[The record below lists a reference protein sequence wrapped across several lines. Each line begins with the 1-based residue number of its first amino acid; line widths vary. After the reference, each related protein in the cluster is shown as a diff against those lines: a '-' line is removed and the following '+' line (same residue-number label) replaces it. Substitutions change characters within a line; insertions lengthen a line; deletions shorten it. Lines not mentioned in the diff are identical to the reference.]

1 MTNGINSFDNND
13 ANIKRLGNTNAG
25 KSEGTPRYVYH
36 NNDKG
41 DSLELSTKNKTKRDN
56 PIVKW
61 FKTIALATAVAAS
74 SMGVSSCTQ
83 EENFEGRDVV
93 ITNDV
98 TIDMSVMNDL
108 LQKILN
114 KLDEMNQNIVVG
126 NETIS
131 SQITD
136 LYEELQNGQIDDQLF
151 FQKIIDLLGNI
162 NENVVVG
169 DTTTQELLK
178 QLLEQYQAGQIDY
191 KEMLN
196 KILDVLGS
204 IDSSLDDLL
213 SQFGDFVNNYNKN
226 NEQYQQ
232 NFDQMLDWMSTID
245 SSIKDN
251 HIDMSKLEEIV
262 SNITVS
268 GGATQESLDKILQAI
283 IDVKNST
290 EANKP
295 ITVEDLENV
304 LKQYVN
310 DDKDYT
316 EILNTIKELL
326 EQGGVG
332 GGSGSNITIDQL
344 EQIIKDNKTDLTK
357 VTQLMTSILNALN
370 NLNLGGSIGGGDGDV
385 TVNVDLSTIEG
396 LLNDLINKF
405 DQGRIDETELLEEI
419 SGKLDNMVTVE
430 DLDGL
435 LNKYYSQL
443 KADSDEHTANIL
455 DAIKDITITGGT
467 GVDMDALEELIA
479 KYANN
484 NDDVIAALDKI
495 YDKMDELAQ
504 NSGGGS
510 GSGITIREIENLIQQ
525 YYKDPTPI
533 LSEIK
538 GLLEDLGTGDRI
550 TMDQLEQL
558 LEANKTDLTKVTQLM
573 TSILNALQNNSGN
586 GVDMSSLESKINS
599 LINTY
604 NNGNADLSATL
615 EKILDAIRSL

>member
-1 MTNGINSFDNND
+1 
-13 ANIKRLGNTNAG
+13 
-25 KSEGTPRYVYH
+25 
-36 NNDKG
+36 
-41 DSLELSTKNKTKRDN
+41 
-56 PIVKW
+56 
-61 FKTIALATAVAAS
+61 
-74 SMGVSSCTQ
+74 
-83 EENFEGRDVV
+83 
-93 ITNDV
+93 
-98 TIDMSVMNDL
+98 
-108 LQKILN
+108 
-114 KLDEMNQNIVVG
+114 
-126 NETIS
+126 
-131 SQITD
+131 
-136 LYEELQNGQIDDQLF
+136 
-151 FQKIIDLLGNI
+151 
-162 NENVVVG
+162 
-169 DTTTQELLK
+169 
-178 QLLEQYQAGQIDY
+178 
-191 KEMLN
+191 MLN

-310 DDKDYT
+310 DDKDYS

-484 NDDVIAALDKI
+484 NDDVVNALDKI
-495 YDKMDELAQ
+495 YEKMDELAQ

>member
-1 MTNGINSFDNND
+1 M
-13 ANIKRLGNTNAG
+13 
-25 KSEGTPRYVYH
+25 
-36 NNDKG
+36 
-41 DSLELSTKNKTKRDN
+41 
-56 PIVKW
+56 
-61 FKTIALATAVAAS
+61 
-74 SMGVSSCTQ
+74 
-83 EENFEGRDVV
+83 
-93 ITNDV
+93 
-98 TIDMSVMNDL
+98 
-108 LQKILN
+108 
-114 KLDEMNQNIVVG
+114 
-126 NETIS
+126 
-131 SQITD
+131 
-136 LYEELQNGQIDDQLF
+136 
-151 FQKIIDLLGNI
+151 
-162 NENVVVG
+162 
-169 DTTTQELLK
+169 
-178 QLLEQYQAGQIDY
+178 
-191 KEMLN
+191 
-196 KILDVLGS
+196 
-204 IDSSLDDLL
+204 
-213 SQFGDFVNNYNKN
+213 
-226 NEQYQQ
+226 
-232 NFDQMLDWMSTID
+232 
-245 SSIKDN
+245 
-251 HIDMSKLEEIV
+251 
-262 SNITVS
+262 
-268 GGATQESLDKILQAI
+268 
-283 IDVKNST
+283 
-290 EANKP
+290 
-295 ITVEDLENV
+295 

-310 DDKDYT
+310 DDKDYS

-484 NDDVIAALDKI
+484 NDDVVNALDKI
-495 YDKMDELAQ
+495 YEKMDELAQ